1 MCGRSDVKVSTD
13 MKKLLATLILTA
25 GICSLAGP
33 SGAAECGDVSIAEM
47 DWASAGV
54 AAHVDRFILENGYG
68 CSVKLVA
75 GDTMLTFTSMNE
87 KAEPDLVPE
96 LWINSVRTPFDAA
109 VKGGR
114 LVEGAKILSEG
125 GVEGWWIPK
134 FIADA
139 HPDIRTVQDALK
151 HPELFPSHENP
162 AKGAIHNCPSSWN
175 CRFST
180 ANLYKALDAEKAGFQ
195 LIDPG
200 SAAGLDASITEA
212 FEKKTGWLGYYW
224 APTAL
229 LGKYEMT
236 LLSFG
241 VDHDKAEWDSCTAAP
256 DCPTPK
262 VNSYPVSDVY
272 TVVTKS
278 FADRAG
284 SAMDYV
290 EARQWENATVNKV
303 LAWMDQNQ
311 GTNESAARYFLGN
324 FQEIWTQWVS
334 PEVAEKVKAAL

>member
-1 MCGRSDVKVSTD
+1 
-13 MKKLLATLILTA
+13 MKKLLAPLVLSA
-25 GICSLAGP
+25 GIWAVAAS
-33 SGAAECGDVSIAEM
+33 SQAAECGSISIAAM

-54 AAHVDRFILENGYG
+54 AAHVDKFILENGYG
-68 CSVKLVA
+68 CSVKLVS
-75 GDTMLTFTSMNE
+75 GDTMQTFTSMNE
-87 KAEPDLVPE
+87 KAQPDMVPE
-96 LWINSVRTPFDAA
+96 LWINSVRTPFDTA
-109 VKGGR
+109 VKEGR
-114 LVEGAKILSEG
+114 LIEGAKILSEG

-151 HPELFPSHENP
+151 HPDLFPSPSNP
-162 AKGAIHNCPSSWN
+162 AKGAVHNCPAGWN
-175 CRFST
+175 CQFST
-180 ANLYKALDAEKAGFQ
+180 ANLYKALEAEKAGFE

-200 SAAGLDASITEA
+200 SAAGLDASIGDA

-224 APTAL
+224 APTAV

-241 VDHDKAEWDSCTAAP
+241 VDHDKAEWDSCTAVP
-256 DCPTPK
+256 DCPAPK

-272 TVVTKS
+272 TVVTKA

-303 LAWMDQNQ
+303 LAWMDQTR
-311 GTNESAARYFLGN
+311 GTNEDAARYFLEN
-324 FQEIWTQWVS
+324 FQEKWMPWVS
-334 PEVAEKVKAAL
+334 PSVAEKVKAAL

>member
-1 MCGRSDVKVSTD
+1 
-13 MKKLLATLILTA
+13 MKKLLAPLLLAA
-25 GICSLAGP
+25 GICLMAGS
-33 SGAAECGDVSIAEM
+33 SGADECGNVTIAEM

-54 AAHVDRFILENGYG
+54 AARVDRLILENGYG
-68 CSVKLVA
+68 CSVKLVP
-75 GDTMLTFTSMNE
+75 GDTMPTFSSMND

-109 VKGGR
+109 VKEGR
-114 LVEGAKILSEG
+114 LVEGARVLSEG

-139 HPDIRTVQDALK
+139 HPTIRTVQDALK
-151 HPELFPSHENP
+151 HPELFPSPDDP
-162 AKGAIHNCPSSWN
+162 AKGAVHNCPSSWN

-180 ANLYKALDAEKAGFQ
+180 ANLYKALEGDKAGFQ
-195 LIDPG
+195 LVDPG
-200 SAAGLDASITEA
+200 SAAGLDGSIAEA

-224 APTAL
+224 APTAV

-241 VDHDKAEWDSCTAAP
+241 VDHDKAEWDSCTAVP
-256 DCPTPK
+256 DCPAPK

-272 TVVTKS
+272 TVVTGS

-284 SAMDYV
+284 SAMNYV
-290 EARQWENATVNKV
+290 GARQWENATINKV

-311 GTNESAARYFLGN
+311 ATNEDAARYFLGN